1 MKSTRILLVLLA
13 ALSALALV
21 AAGCGGD
28 DAAPTVAEF
37 EQSVVAT
44 TDRVDFAIDRITKAD
59 SKEEFLNRMVEAG
72 VAIDAAAT
80 DFEETGF
87 AEGFEAEGEKL
98 GKALHALA
106 VDLDAAASDIGNPA
120 FGGLIAGTQAL
131 QFESWDNANKAIAT
145 MAGKGLEV
153 SIIAPR

>member
-1 MKSTRILLVLLA
+1 MTSPRLLLVLLA
-13 ALSALALV
+13 AMSAFVLA
-21 AAGCGGD
+21 ASGCGGD
-28 DAAPTVAEF
+28 DPAPTAAEF
-37 EQSVVAT
+37 EQSVIAT
-44 TDRVDFAIDRITKAD
+44 VDRVDFAVERITKAD

-80 DFEETGF
+80 EYEETGF
-87 AEGFEAEGEKL
+87 AEGFEVDGAKL
-98 GKALHALA
+98 GEALHALA

-131 QFESWDNANKAIAT
+131 QFESWDNANLALAT